1 VILVSE
7 IKEGAAIKL
16 DGKLYKVLSVIHH
29 AGSGQMHG
37 FIELKLKD
45 LIYGHFA
52 DRRFKFTDK
61 LEHVEL
67 TKRQMDYIYA
77 DTDSYYFMDPDTFNQ
92 ISVPKSTVGVHEKF
106 LKEGTK
112 ATIELMGEEAI
123 SVNFPKVLEL
133 RVASTGQGIHDG
145 QDNTMKPAM
154 LENGIEIQVPQF
166 VITGDLV
173 RVDTEKIKYIDRVT
187 IKKL

>member
-1 VILVSE
+1 MILVSE
-7 IKEGAAIKL
+7 VKDGAAIKL
-16 DGKLYKVLSVIHH
+16 DGKIYKVLEVVHH

-45 LIYGHFA
+45 LKFGHFA
-52 DRRFKFTDK
+52 DRHFKFTDK
-61 LEHVEL
+61 VEYIEL

-77 DTDSYYFMDPDTFNQ
+77 DADAYYFMDPDTFNQ
-92 ISVPKSTVGVHEKF
+92 ISVPKSSVGIHGKF
-106 LKEGTK
+106 LKEGAK
-112 ATIELMGEEAI
+112 ATLELIEDEAV

-133 RVASTGQGIHDG
+133 RVISTGPGIHDG
-145 QDNTMKPAM
+145 QDSTLKPAT

-173 RVDTEKIKYIDRVT
+173 RIDTEKIKYIDRVT
-187 IKKL
+187 TKKL